1 MKKVYKITK
10 QTQAIL
16 TKHSPYY
23 RSEIWEE
30 GRRRHSLHSP
40 LKIIK
45 ENCSGRFEER
55 TALAQTALQSSSKL
69 PIVISP
75 EEKIYMF
82 PTESIRG
89 KNLILLSYHQI
100 KDYIERDNRTYIEF
114 LDGTGIYVK
123 ASAHIIDQQYKKTG
137 QLIVYDHREQLF
149 GQAYSRARVKGS

>member
-16 TKHSPYY
+16 IKHSPYY

-30 GRRRHSLHSP
+30 GRRMYSLHSP

-45 ENCSGRFEER
+45 ENCFGGLEER

-69 PIVISP
+69 PIAISP
-75 EEKIYMF
+75 KENIYML

-89 KNLILLSYHQI
+89 KSLILLAYHQI
-100 KDYIERDNRTYIEF
+100 KDYMGRDNRTYIEF

-123 ASAHIIDQQYKKTG
+123 ASEHIIDQQYKKTG

-149 GQAYSRARVKGS
+149 GQAYCRAEAKRN